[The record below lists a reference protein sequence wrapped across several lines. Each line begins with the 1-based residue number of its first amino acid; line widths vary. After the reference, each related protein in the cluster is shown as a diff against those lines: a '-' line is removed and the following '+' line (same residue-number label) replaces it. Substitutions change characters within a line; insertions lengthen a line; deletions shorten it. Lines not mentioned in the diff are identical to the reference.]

1 MRSFFI
7 LERIGS
13 MNKLYIKP
21 GCPWCRDAM
30 EWLDAKGFS
39 YEPIDVLSNQSAY
52 DEMIAL
58 SGQTKTPTLQ
68 TEDKRVLADFDVAQL
83 PEFLNKE

>member
-1 MRSFFI
+1 
-7 LERIGS
+7 
-13 MNKLYIKP
+13 MNKLYIKS
-21 GCPWCRDAM
+21 GCPWCRDAIQ
-30 EWLDAKGFS
+30 WLDAHGIS
-39 YEPIDVLSNQSAY
+39 YQTIDVLIDRSSY

-83 PEFLNKE
+83 PAFLALE

>member
-1 MRSFFI
+1 
-7 LERIGS
+7 

-30 EWLDAKGFS
+30 EWLDTHEIS
-39 YEPIDVLSNQSAY
+39 YQRIDVLSDSSAY

-68 TEDKRVLADFDVAQL
+68 TEDKRVLADFDVEQL
-83 PEFLNKE
+83 SVFLKIE

>member
-1 MRSFFI
+1 
-7 LERIGS
+7 

-21 GCPWCRDAM
+21 GCPWCREAV
-30 EWLDAKGFS
+30 EWLDAKGIS
-39 YEPIDVLSNQSAY
+39 YQTIDVLSDKSAY

-83 PEFLNKE
+83 PAFLKLE